1 LRLSFYRRGGDV
13 AVFRIVGHQD
23 REFLVILD
31 QSFRK
36 VELDLFSQMRDFLRS
51 QFPAALQIACYFRPD
66 LFRPLRNVEVWCF
79 RQAQERITQRSRQQN
94 TGIENRDDVAGPSG
108 HQSEL
113 VINAVFDSVLC
124 HLFNRLM
131 AAAITLFSER
141 NQVLKIDAPVCAG
154 PVERNFSLIEEP
166 YKELPRYPQE
176 TRSLL
181 RRHLLGRR
189 GQGYRFSIREIVQ
202 DLYQYPVEPVRKRD
216 LMESVARRRT
226 VIPHAAKQFGY
237 FRFLGVRNSY
247 GIQY

>member
-1 LRLSFYRRGGDV
+1 
-13 AVFRIVGHQD
+13 
-23 REFLVILD
+23 
-31 QSFRK
+31 
-36 VELDLFSQMRDFLRS
+36 
-51 QFPAALQIACYFRPD
+51 
-66 LFRPLRNVEVWCF
+66 
-79 RQAQERITQRSRQQN
+79 
-94 TGIENRDDVAGPSG
+94 
-108 HQSEL
+108 
-113 VINAVFDSVLC
+113 
-124 HLFNRLM
+124 M